1 MENFILYL
9 SGTFVFIST
18 IHVTGVAGDETL
30 DYNISMGNDKAIVR
44 VLARGG
50 DGGIGGEGGM

>member
-1 MENFILYL
+1 MYL
-9 SGTFVFIST
+9 SGTYVFIST